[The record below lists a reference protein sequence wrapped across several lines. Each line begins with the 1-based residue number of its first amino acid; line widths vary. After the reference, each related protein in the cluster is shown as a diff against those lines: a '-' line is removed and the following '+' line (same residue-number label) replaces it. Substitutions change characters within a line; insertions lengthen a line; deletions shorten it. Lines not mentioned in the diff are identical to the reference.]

1 MATENGMFSS
11 ARVIRPEILVDPT
24 LNSRKSVDPK
34 KIDKLAQSIKT
45 QGLIQ
50 PPLLIRAAQLGKK
63 YESDGHPYVLIVGFR
78 RQAAIDINA
87 ASAGIDETKQEC
99 DYRIAPVDWGI
110 QDAIT
115 ANLTENLAREDLSS
129 YELAMQC
136 VELRDAYEMSA
147 KDIANKVRA
156 HDCEQGDK
164 KPLSEAHIN
173 NLMRCATQLHPEILS
188 AWEKQHPKATIR
200 TLIALAAEKDLEMQL
215 NAWRGVENPVEPE
228 ESSEEGTGGQS
239 REPSEKTARRPSV
252 VAMTLMIEAV
262 KAAVK
267 SEKRDPEFGKG
278 AIAALRYAA
287 GLATGIPGVK
297 IMAEETED

>member
-11 ARVIRPEILVDPT
+11 ARVIRSAILVDPT

-50 PPLLIRAAQLGKK
+50 PPLLIRAAQLGTK

-87 ASAGIDETKQEC
+87 EAAGIELFKQDC
-99 DYRIAPVDWGI
+99 DYRIAPVDWSI

-136 VELRDAYEMSA
+136 VELRDEYEMTA

-200 TLIALAAEKDLEMQL
+200 TLIALAAEKDLELQL
-215 NAWRGVENPVEPE
+215 NAWRGVENPVPPE
-228 ESSEEGTGGQS
+228 EEEPGNGGN
-239 REPSEKTARRPSV
+239 REAPEKSARRPSV
-252 VAMTLMIEAV
+252 IAMSLMMEAV
-262 KAAVK
+262 KTAVK
-267 SEKRDPEFGKG
+267 ADTREPEFGKG
-278 AIAALRYAA
+278 AIAALRYAS

-297 IMAEETED
+297 VATEETED